1 MKKILFTLILS
12 LLHLSK
18 IYSQQEE
25 NLWVFGSQSGL
36 DFSVSFP
43 VIYGN
48 NNSPG
53 WGGTA
58 SICNGSGN
66 LLFYTNGFW
75 VWNRNHHIMPLLTGG
90 VPGYQAP
97 LSPTIGYPPLMPW
110 NGTNAAQATAI
121 ARMPA
126 DTNKYFVFSLSTGG
140 QLYYSVVDMTLEG
153 GLGDIMPGKRS
164 IVLTTGLT
172 EKLTVVKGC
181 NNIWVVVRA
190 RNSNEYRA
198 FEIKDTAISTVPVS
212 SNCGNLPISW
222 YGYGVIKFSA
232 DGTKMAAA
240 CNKEWNSTGGLELYD
255 FDKNTGVIS
264 NAQVLDSS
272 STMGYYYGACFSPD
286 NSKLYATVS
295 SFKFQN
301 VFHSGKV
308 RQFNLDLP
316 NLSSI
321 IASNTVVFT
330 DTYTVI
336 DRLGDLKR
344 GKDDKIYF
352 VSGGGSPN
360 IHAINSPNF
369 AGIACNP
376 VANAIISPYWNIY
389 RPLMNDV
396 AVLPYYDTIRAA
408 IQVTACF
415 KDSIAI
421 TADTGKHH
429 LWNDGTTGRN
439 RTITNSGIYTVK
451 YTNFDCKNQEDTF
464 KVVFVKLPALSHT
477 SYSCPNS
484 YKAKAKLMPYQ
495 GDTTTFRYIW
505 QDMSN
510 SIIKQNWSNAGD
522 SLTNLSAGTYKVQIS
537 TQTGCDT
544 TLYFTINPLPMP
556 YASFTT
562 DTVIC
567 LEKQA
572 DFTVDSMNAT
582 VWKWYFGDGNFSN
595 VYDASYKYFRAG
607 QYRVSLVVSNMEGCS
622 DTAYKDIEV
631 KELELNL
638 FADKS
643 IVNRLEPVRLM
654 VSSTQPFSVV
664 SWEPAY
670 LFQNQSAYNQTV
682 IMDTTRTITV
692 TGISEDGCEGT
703 ALVKISVRPTIV
715 MPNAFTPN
723 GDGLNDRFRPT
734 GSGFM
739 LIRNFEVYNRFGQM
753 VYSAF
758 GAAAMD
764 GWDGTFRGQ
773 PCEMGTYFYHINME
787 TEQVETINIKGD
799 VTLIR

>member
-12 LLHLSK
+12 IVYLSK
-18 IYSQQEE
+18 VFSQQEE
-25 NLWVFGSQSGL
+25 NIWTFGKQTGL
-36 DFSVSFP
+36 NFTNPAPVLYASLLFP
-43 VIYGN
+43 GL
-48 NNSPG
+48 
-53 WGGTA
+53 GGSST
-58 SICNGSGN
+58 ICNSSGD

-75 VWNRNHHIMPLLTGG
+75 VWNRNHQIMPYITGG
-90 VPGYQAP
+90 IPGYNLP
-97 LSPTIGYPPLMPW
+97 VSPNIGYPPLMPY
-110 NGTNAAQATAI
+110 NGLHATQATAI

-140 QLYYSVVDMTLEG
+140 QLYYSIVDMTLQG
-153 GLGDIMPGKRS
+153 GLGDIIPGKKG
-164 IVLTTGLT
+164 IVMTTGLT

-181 NNIWVVVRA
+181 NNIWVVTRA
-190 RNSNEYRA
+190 LNSNQYRA
-198 FEIKDTAISTVPVS
+198 FEIRDTAISTVPVI

-222 YGYGVIKFSA
+222 YRFGVIKFSPDA
-232 DGTKMAAA
+232 TKMVAA
-240 CNKEWNSTGGLELYD
+240 CNMSLNSSGGLELYD
-255 FDKNTGVIS
+255 FDKNTGIVS
-264 NAQVLDSS
+264 NAQILDSS
-272 STMGYYYGACFSPD
+272 STMGKYYGACFSPD

-308 RQFNLDLP
+308 RQFNLALP

-330 DTYTVI
+330 DTYTDI

-344 GKDDKIYF
+344 GKDGKIYF

-360 IHAINSPNF
+360 IHAINAPDIS
-369 AGIACNP
+369 GLACNP
-376 VANAIISPYWNIY
+376 LANVIMSPSWNIY
-389 RPLMNDV
+389 RPMPNDV
-396 AVLPYYDTIRAA
+396 AVLPYYETVRTA

-415 KDSIAI
+415 KDSIEI
-421 TADTGKHH
+421 TADTGKLHV
-429 LWNDGTTGRN
+429 WNDGTTGRS

-451 YTNFDCKNQEDTF
+451 YTNADCKNQEDTF

-484 YKAKAKLMPYQ
+484 YKAKAKLIPYQ
-495 GDTTTFRYIW
+495 NDTTTFHYAW
-505 QDMSN
+505 KDENNNVLQQSWN
-510 SIIKQNWSNAGD
+510 NNGD
-522 SLTNLSAGTYKVQIS
+522 SILNLSSGIYTVQIR

-544 TLYFTINPLPMP
+544 TLHFTINPLPMP
-556 YASFTT
+556 YASFNS

-567 LEKQA
+567 LEKQV
-572 DFTVDSMNAT
+572 DFLVDSMNAT
-582 VWKWYFGDGNFSN
+582 VWKWYFGDGNFSS
-595 VYDASYKYFRAG
+595 VYDASYKYFKAG

-631 KELELNL
+631 KELELRL
-638 FADKS
+638 FADKN
-643 IVNRLEPVRLM
+643 IVNRLEPVRLT
-654 VSSTQPFSVV
+654 VSAAQTFSVV
-664 SWEPAY
+664 SWEPAH
-670 LFQNQSAYNQTV
+670 LFHNQSAYNQSV
-682 IMDTTRTITV
+682 KLDTTRTITA
-692 TGISEDGCEGT
+692 TGISEHGCIGT
-703 ALVKISVRPTIV
+703 ASVTISVRPTIL

-734 GSGFM
+734 GNGFI

-758 GAAAMD
+758 GAAALE

-787 TEQVETINIKGD
+787 TEQVETINLKGD